1 MLMLGQQHCHFKDKW
16 VGWHGD
22 TSLALHWRCQVVT
35 FNKQELMLAHFI
47 IGHQINFWLNVWVDM
62 LQSRGHHYFDRAVTN
77 MDYCPFDLLVHKNQ
91 AIE

>member
-1 MLMLGQQHCHFKDKW
+1 MLMLGEQHCHFKDKW
-16 VGWHGD
+16 VGWHGV
-22 TSLALHWRCQVVT
+22 TSLALEVST
-35 FNKQELMLAHFI
+35 
-47 IGHQINFWLNVWVDM
+47 GNFYQTRTDVSTLYHRASDKLLGYVWVDM

>member
-1 MLMLGQQHCHFKDKW
+1 M
-16 VGWHGD
+16 
-22 TSLALHWRCQVVT
+22 VT
-35 FNKQELMLAHFI
+35 FIKQELADVTRPRNDHSRGLKFHNHGESYFI
-47 IGHQINFWLNVWVDM
+47 IGHEIKLWLNVWVDL